1 MDLAFFRA
9 DGDALMP
16 TPIAA
21 SMWSE
26 NQMHGVA
33 LSGAL
38 ARGLEAE
45 VRRTGLD
52 GLVPARLTVDLFR
65 PATMDPCHVEAE
77 LVRKGRRIALVDATL
92 TQAERRVARAS
103 GLFLVASETAEG
115 DVWSPAD
122 RPGAPDEDA
131 VPVSQDPRP
140 PFFHSSK
147 PWSQDFTEHQN
158 ADRKMSWNTGLPIVA
173 GEQVTPFQVVAS
185 MADGGSLVTNW
196 GTRGVEYIN
205 TDITL
210 ALTREPTGLEVGLAA
225 LDRVEHDG
233 VAVGSAAVFDRQ
245 GPLGNVMVT
254 SLSNAKR
261 SVDFEGIRYTDDGR
275 RVR

>member
-9 DGDALMP
+9 DGGSLVP

-33 LSGAL
+33 VSGAL

-45 VRRTGLD
+45 VRRSGVD
-52 GLVPARLTVDLFR
+52 GLVPTRLTVDLFH
-65 PATMDPCHVEAE
+65 PATMDPCQVDTE
-77 LVRKGRRIALVDATL
+77 LVRTGRRIVLADATL
-92 TQAERRVARAS
+92 RQDGRRVARAS

-115 DVWSPAD
+115 EVWSPVE
-122 RPGAPDEDA
+122 RPSAPSEDE

-158 ADRKMSWNTGLPIVA
+158 SDRKMSWNTGLPIVA

-210 ALTREPTGLEVGLAA
+210 ALARQPTGLEVGLAA

-233 VAVGSAAVFDRQ
+233 LAVGTAAVFDRQ
-245 GPLGNVMVT
+245 GPLGNVVVT